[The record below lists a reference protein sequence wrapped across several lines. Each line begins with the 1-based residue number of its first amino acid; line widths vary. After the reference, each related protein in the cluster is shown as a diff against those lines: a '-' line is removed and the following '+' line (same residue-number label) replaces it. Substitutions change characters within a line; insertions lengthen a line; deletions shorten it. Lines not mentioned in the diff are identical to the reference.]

1 MMDFI
6 KEIHEARM
14 VRTSGDQ
21 KELTYTDC
29 CERLFIMTCMI
40 EVMRYDADNEN
51 FMKSYLYKTLD
62 NNQYSRFKFD
72 KTDLYNF
79 IYFANGDSKAMD
91 KLKDPGAAK
100 KLRRDTHLPL
110 AQLNAYLTKVYHNP
124 TSYRSTDNF
133 FYALQKSLSQ
143 YVGQYAEMRRL
154 LSNYTT
160 IGTEQR
166 KQIITKLLFAARA
179 KLRSSDLIEEF
190 STWAGRNNLEV
201 SSVADNEPTH
211 SRADFDAN
219 NTKDAT
225 YYRLLV
231 GNQKMMMAFKFVE
244 RAFKGGAM
252 PLNYIQSYMPIIEM
266 IHDFVQA
273 GPQAIQQLK
282 VLHARIKK
290 SKKK

>member
-14 VRTSGDQ
+14 VRSSGDQ
-21 KELTYTDC
+21 KDLTYTDC
-29 CERLFIMTCMI
+29 CERLFIMTCMV
-40 EVMRYDADNEN
+40 EVMRYDADNTN
-51 FMKSYLYKTLD
+51 FVKTYLSKTLD
-62 NNQYSRFKFD
+62 NNQYKRFKFD
-72 KTDLYNF
+72 KTDFYNF
-79 IYFANGDSKAMD
+79 IYFVNGDAAAMD

-124 TSYRSTDNF
+124 TSYRSTDNV
-133 FYALQKSLSQ
+133 FYELQKSLGQYVSQ
-143 YVGQYAEMRRL
+143 YSEMRRM

-211 SRADFDAN
+211 SRADFDSS
-219 NTKDAT
+219 NTKDAS

-231 GNQKMMMAFKFVE
+231 GNQKMMMAFRFVE
-244 RAFKGGAM
+244 RAFKGGTV
-252 PLNYIQSYMPIIEM
+252 PVSYIEAYLPVIEM
-266 IHDFVQA
+266 IHDFVKA

-290 SKKK
+290 SNKK